1 MLVAKCD
8 PAPLSYTKVGG
19 SNPGF
24 GTNKLITQKENIVTA
39 NFKSKLISY
48 VLMWNPQI
56 SCSLSS
62 VKSRLDWEHRM
73 CHDL

>member
-24 GTNKLITQKENIVTA
+24 GTNKLITRKENIVR
-39 NFKSKLISY
+39 KLPIS
-48 VLMWNPQI
+48 NHKPPAF
-56 SCSLSS
+56 
-62 VKSRLDWEHRM
+62 KSRLDWEHRM
-73 CHDL
+73 CHRFVTDPEVLVCGSG